1 MAALLDRIQTDLT
14 AAIRAQDSSLAS
26 SLRMALAAIKNAQ
39 VAGKVKRE
47 LTEAEELAVVAKE
60 VAKGKDSVEAYTAGG
75 RQDLVAKELEGI
87 RILSAYLPAELA
99 ELTGMAGDP
108 FQGGEGVVA
117 EEVARLTADGTPPSM
132 RLMGPT
138 MKAVGARIAGRAD
151 GTLVA
156 AKVRAALA

>member
-99 ELTGMAGDP
+99 ESEVDAI
-108 FQGGEGVVA
+108 VA
-117 EEVARLTADGTPPSM
+117 EEVARLTADGTPASM

>member
-14 AAIRAQDSSLAS
+14 AAIRAQDSSVAS
-26 SLRMALAAIKNAQ
+26 SLRMALAAIQNAQ

-60 VAKGKDSVEAYTAGG
+60 VAKGKDSVEAYAAGG
-75 RQDLVAKELEGI
+75 REDLVAKEQEGI
-87 RILSAYLPAELA
+87 RILSAYLPAELPESEVDA
-99 ELTGMAGDP
+99 I
-108 FQGGEGVVA
+108 VA
-117 EEVARLTADGTPPSM
+117 EEVARLTADGTPASM

>member
-14 AAIRAQDSSLAS
+14 AAIRAQDAVVAS
-26 SLRMALAAIKNAQ
+26 SLRMALAAIQNAQ

-60 VAKGKDSVEAYTAGG
+60 VAKGKDSVEAYSAGG
-75 RQDLVAKELEGI
+75 RQDLVDKELEGI
-87 RILSAYLPAELA
+87 RILSVYLPAELPEA
-99 ELTGMAGDP
+99 EVDAI
-108 FQGGEGVVA
+108 VA
-117 EEVARLTADGTPPSM
+117 EEVAKLTADGTPPSM

>member
-99 ELTGMAGDP
+99 ESEVDAI
-108 FQGGEGVVA
+108 VA

>member
-99 ELTGMAGDP
+99 ESEVDAI
-108 FQGGEGVVA
+108 VA

-138 MKAVGARIAGRAD
+138 MKAVGARIAGLAD